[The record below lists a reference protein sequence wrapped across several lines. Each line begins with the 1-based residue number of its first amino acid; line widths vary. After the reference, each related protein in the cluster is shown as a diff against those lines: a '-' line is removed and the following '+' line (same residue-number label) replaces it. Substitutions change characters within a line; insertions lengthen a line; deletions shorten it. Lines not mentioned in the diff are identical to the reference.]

1 MPGDVSALLRHG
13 PGQIEAM
20 RHALERWLEWQHLD
34 SLTGM
39 IGRASFEA
47 SPDPPRT
54 RPVDHVDASAR
65 NRAGHRVEN
74 HIRPG
79 FFDFPLRWDL
89 ATLDFGTRKT
99 FNVLNLKKFA
109 ARDK

>member
-47 SPDPPRT
+47 SPDQPRT

-74 HIRPG
+74 HIRP
-79 FFDFPLRWDL
+79 RVVQNQMRTEK
-89 ATLDFGTRKT
+89 AILDSVGE
-99 FNVLNLKKFA
+99 NGQQQEEHA
-109 ARDK
+109 